1 MPDLTREQLH
11 QLARLGAEARLV
23 LLDAEATAIKSAYP
37 DLAASAPPRRP
48 RRRASKPAMPEHAEV
63 PVVRPRRRH
72 TMSAAER
79 RAVSERMKKYWAERR
94 KAKAGQKK

>member
-37 DLAASAPPRRP
+37 DLAASTPRRRT
-48 RRRASKPAMPEHAEV
+48 RRRASKPAMPEHPELPAA
-63 PVVRPRRRH
+63 RPRKRR

-79 RAVSERMKKYWAERR
+79 KAVSERMKKYWAQRR
-94 KAKAGQKK
+94 KAKK